1 MLPKEQSILS
11 APRIA
16 NFATRA
22 RMRTLRRFGLIDLG
36 LDRLGENGT
45 HPGGGR
51 LVEPVDGDDAV
62 DHVGGH
68 LGERS
73 TLEPH
78 RDHRP
83 TGVTTDRPERP
94 GDPGWAPEGRDD
106 EPGRPRRCAQATSRL
121 AKEES
126 ARFHALSIPCGYDSE
141 VLTHA
146 GEG

>member
-36 LDRLGENGT
+36 LDGLGEDGT
-45 HPGGGR
+45 QPGRGR

-62 DHVGGH
+62 DHVGGD

-73 TLEPH
+73 TLEPY
-78 RDHRP
+78 RDHGA
-83 TGVTTDRPERP
+83 TGITTDRPERAAY
-94 GDPGWAPEGRDD
+94 PGWAPEGRDH
-106 EPGRPRRCAQATSRL
+106 EAGRPRRRAQATSRL
-121 AKEES
+121 AEKES
-126 ARFHALSIPCGYDSE
+126 ARFHACQHPMR
-141 VLTHA
+141 V
-146 GEG
+146 